1 MVLSDKKFIEFSE
14 QVWERNKEL
23 LAEKRELLDE
33 VRYFKELAF
42 DRAVEIEKLRNENG
56 SLRKELKEVADCRS
70 GLVERLENENRSL
83 RRELKEVN
91 ARFNE
96 TFDEQYERIRELNLK
111 LEEIERE
118 DEEME
123 EREREFKIF
132 INPESGHVA
141 AEYCDEF
148 EDISDDWDDIF
159 EDDLGASDRFINC
172 TFNLNF

>member
-23 LAEKRELLDE
+23 LAEKQELLNE

-42 DRAVEIEKLRNENG
+42 DRADEIEKLRNENG
-56 SLRKELKEVADCRS
+56 ALRKD
-70 GLVERLENENRSL
+70 LE
-83 RRELKEVN
+83 EVN
-91 ARFNE
+91 ARCNE
-96 TFDEQYERIRELNLK
+96 TMDEQYERIRELNLK

-123 EREREFKIF
+123 DREREFKIF
-132 INPESGHVA
+132 INPENGHVA
-141 AEYCDEF
+141 VEDCDEF
-148 EDISDDWDDIF
+148 EDISDDWDDLF
-159 EDDLGASDRFINC
+159 EDDLGSSDRFINC